1 MRAWVLVYG
10 VVYVV
15 IEMVGHSLA
24 SVGWPQVTALD
35 VATAVTDAFL
45 AVSLVL
51 AALLAL
57 QLAARRWGPGLLA
70 RLHAGELVEVLP
82 AAPIGVR
89 SWRAD
94 PVALPA
100 GPTPAPARPPVR
112 GTYEVGASGSV
123 WRRRD
128 RRVAPSF
135 PEEPG
140 HLL

>member
-1 MRAWVLVYG
+1 MRVWLLVYG
-10 VVYVV
+10 VLYVV
-15 IEMVGHSLA
+15 VEMVGHSLA
-24 SVGWPQVTALD
+24 SVGWPQITALD

-51 AALLAL
+51 AALLGL
-57 QLAARRWGPGLLA
+57 QLAARRWGAALVA
-70 RLHAGELVEVLP
+70 RLDGTEPVEPLP

-89 SWRAD
+89 SWRAE
-94 PVALPA
+94 PPALPA
-100 GPTPAPARPPVR
+100 APTPAPAPRSSR
-112 GTYEVGASGSV
+112 STYEVGASGSV

>member
-1 MRAWVLVYG
+1 MRAWLLVYG

-15 IEMVGHSLA
+15 IEMIGHSLA
-24 SVGWPQVTALD
+24 SVGWPQVTTLD
-35 VATAVTDAFL
+35 VAAAVTDAFL
-45 AVSLVL
+45 AVSLAL
-51 AALLAL
+51 AALLGL
-57 QLAARRWGPGLLA
+57 ELAARRWGPDLVA
-70 RLHAGELVEVLP
+70 RLDGGEPVEVLP

-94 PVALPA
+94 PVAPPA
-100 GPTPAPARPPVR
+100 APTPAPARPPVR
-112 GTYEVGASGSV
+112 GTYEVGASGSI

-135 PEEPG
+135 PEQPG